1 LLDDVIDADWLP
13 DGDSLAVL
21 RLVGP
26 KYRIEFPIGHV
37 VYELKYPTYWIR
49 VSPDGQRVVFLVADP
64 APSGESRPELNLVT
78 VDRTGRKQ
86 VLTSAAKESLQ
97 RSALAWSPDGK
108 EVWYSRFD
116 LAETG
121 ILYAVNLRGKRRLL
135 GRLPG
140 GSMLL
145 DVSQDGKILIG
156 IGSMRFGILCRA
168 PGETVERD
176 LSWLDGSVP
185 DDLSSD
191 GKRILFTE
199 QFAGGGPHASVYVR
213 GTDGSPAVR
222 LSEGHGGSF
231 SPDGNWVTVRR
242 PNPAI
247 KYFFIPTGAGEERPL
262 VIPGMEELGGVAW
275 LPDGK
280 RYLIYGRYAGKQR
293 RFFVWDPS
301 ATTLRP
307 VSPERA
313 FESGVNILPSPDGT
327 RFPAQNADGRWY
339 SYPVEGGEPRLIPG
353 LDSSERPVNSSADG
367 RSLYVTPKTPG
378 SSFIVS
384 QLDLASGR
392 KTLWKEIKPD
402 RPVASIRSLLMTRDG
417 RSYAYEYER
426 TISDLYL
433 AAGLK

>member
-21 RLVGP
+21 RLVGL

-37 VYELKYPTYWIR
+37 VYELNYPTYWIR
-49 VSPDGQRVVFLVADP
+49 VSPDGQHVVFLDMQP
-64 APSGESRPELNLVT
+64 AASGESRLEFNLMT
-78 VDRTGRKQ
+78 ADRTGRKQ
-86 VLTSAAKESLQ
+86 VLTSAAKEYFQ
-97 RSALAWSPDGK
+97 PSALAWSPDGK
-108 EVWYSRFD
+108 EIWYSTFD
-116 LAETG
+116 TEETG

-140 GSMLL
+140 GSILR
-145 DVSQDGKILIG
+145 DVSHDGNVLIS
-156 IGSMRFGILCRA
+156 IGSMRFGILCLA

-176 LSWLDGSVP
+176 LSWLDGSAP

-199 QFAGGGPHASVYVR
+199 LLAGGGPHYSVYVR

-222 LSEGHGGSF
+222 LSEGQGGSF
-231 SPDGNWVTVRR
+231 SPDGKWVDALR
-242 PNPAI
+242 PPL

-262 VIPGMEELGGVAW
+262 VVPGMEELGGIAW

-280 RYLIYGRYAGKQR
+280 RYLVYGRYPGKQR

-307 VSPERA
+307 VTPERA
-313 FESGVNILPSPDGT
+313 FERQIVILPSPDAT
-327 RFPAQNADGRWY
+327 RFPAQDADGKWY
-339 SYPVEGGEPRLIPG
+339 FYPVEGGEPRLIPG
-353 LDSSERPVNSSADG
+353 LNSSERPVNWSADG
-367 RSLYVTPKTPG
+367 RSLYVTPKAPG

-384 QLDLASGR
+384 RLDLTSGR

-402 RPVASIRSLLMTRDG
+402 RPVSSIRSLLMTRDG

-433 AAGLK
+433 VAGLK